1 MADAY
6 HLIPAAETCLGV
18 DADTPAATAFLR
30 RLAEADGMPS
40 AEQVEAAAVLG
51 FLARDGEEFPALE
64 ARADRLFAER
74 LEEFLAVY
82 WETDPDARAAAWDD
96 LSRLGGHVPRHR
108 FRLDE
113 LRAGLAVS
121 LPADEDPRYD
131 PVLRVLETA
140 FLAPVAARAFELS
153 AARRKAGVS
162 AAELSLLVNEFADQR
177 PEFDAPLRVA
187 GVLGNPIRPAADDER
202 RRPLSS
208 KRRQPAPPASTGWA
222 VSLIMLIV
230 AVVFGI
236 VRGVMKDPTY
246 NRPPV
251 NYAPVVTYPPPSFAF
266 PEMPKYEPPK
276 FPDMGGFGATGNGP
290 LGGRPPRDDPFK
302 DLRLRHPDWDEMF
315 PPPPAHLRPPAPLT
329 PGGMFP
335 PRSPFPAVPPPYVPR
350 SPFPTIPDSPTP
362 KTP

>member
-1 MADAY
+1 MAEAY

-18 DADTPAATAFLR
+18 DADTPAATTFLR

-40 AEQVEAAAVLG
+40 PEQVEAAAVLG
-51 FLARDGEEFPALE
+51 VLARDGEEFPALE
-64 ARADRLFAER
+64 ARAERLFAER
-74 LEEFLAVY
+74 LEEFVTAY
-82 WETDPDARAAAWDD
+82 WETAPDARAAAWED

-202 RRPLSS
+202 RRPRGPRRPAPTSTSGRAGVIFITIAVAFGVLRGLSS
-208 KRRQPAPPASTGWA
+208 LSPNTQ
-222 VSLIMLIV
+222 
-230 AVVFGI
+230 
-236 VRGVMKDPTY
+236 
-246 NRPPV
+246 PPV
-251 NYAPVVTYPPPSFAF
+251 NYTPAVNYTPPSFAF

-290 LGGRPPRDDPFK
+290 PGGRPPRDDPFK

-315 PPPPAHLRPPAPLT
+315 PPPPAHMRPPAPLT

-335 PRSPFPAVPPPYVPR
+335 PRSPFPGVPPPYVPR